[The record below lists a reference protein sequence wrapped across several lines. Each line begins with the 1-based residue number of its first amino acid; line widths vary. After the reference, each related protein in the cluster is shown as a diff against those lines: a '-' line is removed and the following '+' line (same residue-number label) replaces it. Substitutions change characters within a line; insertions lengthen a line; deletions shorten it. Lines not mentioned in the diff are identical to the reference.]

1 MTLQIDVAPE
11 VETTLIEAAEH
22 EGLSVSELLV
32 RTVAHVYSE
41 EQREREIL
49 RERVADSELGDVLSK
64 EEMDA
69 RLARMLRR

>member
-1 MTLQIDVAPE
+1 MTLQIEVAPE

-22 EGLSVSELLV
+22 EGLTVSELLV
-32 RTVAHVYSE
+32 QTVAYVYSE
-41 EQREREIL
+41 EHREREIL
-49 RERVADSELGDVLSK
+49 RERVAYSERGDVLTK